1 MPVETIIGAWVAT
14 GLTLFIFTF
23 LYKDNP
29 LFKLAENLYVGVSV
43 GYTIVK
49 TYDTVIVQLIWKPI
63 VENGE
68 WTLLIPVAIGLL
80 MLTRYVPKAAWLS
93 RYAFAFIVGVG
104 SGLAIPRTISSFIL
118 KQIEDTVRPIMIL
131 PFDKA
136 SEIIFSSRMALAFAL
151 VLSLVLVIALLYVLV
166 RLGVEKLSGTLQL
179 TIAILL
185 VSGAAILKY
194 ILKLNYLHGAS
205 WVVSY
210 LEPITQVFDINSIVV
225 LLGVSCVLFYFFFS
239 VEHTG
244 PGKVVARTGILFLMI
259 AFGAAFGYTVMA
271 RMSLLIGRLTD
282 LIEFT
287 DPSYGW
293 PSLWLLG
300 LTILTLVVMARR
312 SSSKQPK
319 EE

>member
-1 MPVETIIGAWVAT
+1 MPIETIIGAWVAT
-14 GLTLFIFTF
+14 GLTLFIFSF

-49 TYDTVIVQLIWKPI
+49 TYDTVIVHLIWKPI

-68 WTLLIPVAIGLL
+68 WALLVPVAIGTL

-104 SGLAIPRTISSFIL
+104 SGLAIPRVISSYIL
-118 KQIEDTVRPIMIL
+118 KQIEDTVRPLM
-131 PFDKA
+131 
-136 SEIIFSSRMALAFAL
+136 
-151 VLSLVLVIALLYVLV
+151 VLVPGEGLTFTFNLLNPASSLN
-166 RLGVEKLSGTLQL
+166 
-179 TIAILL
+179 TIIIL
-185 VSGAAILKY
+185 I
-194 ILKLNYLHGAS
+194 
-205 WVVSY
+205 
-210 LEPITQVFDINSIVV
+210 
-225 LLGVSCVLFYFFFS
+225 GVSSVLFYFFFS

-244 PGKVVARTGILFLMI
+244 PGKAVARTGILFLMI

-287 DPSYGW
+287 DPSYGR

-312 SSSKQPK
+312 SGSNKP
-319 EE
+319 EEE

>member
-14 GLTLFIFTF
+14 GLTLFIFSF

-49 TYDTVIVQLIWKPI
+49 TYDTVIVHLIWKPI

-68 WTLLIPVAIGLL
+68 WSLLIPVAIGTL

-104 SGLAIPRTISSFIL
+104 SGLAIPRVISSYIL
-118 KQIEDTVRPIMIL
+118 KQIEDTVRPLMVMVPGEGLTFTWSLLNPASSLNTIIIL
-131 PFDKA
+131 
-136 SEIIFSSRMALAFAL
+136 I
-151 VLSLVLVIALLYVLV
+151 
-166 RLGVEKLSGTLQL
+166 
-179 TIAILL
+179 
-185 VSGAAILKY
+185 
-194 ILKLNYLHGAS
+194 
-205 WVVSY
+205 
-210 LEPITQVFDINSIVV
+210 
-225 LLGVSCVLFYFFFS
+225 GVSSVLFYFFFS

-244 PGKVVARTGILFLMI
+244 PGKAVARTGILFLMI

-271 RMSLLIGRLTD
+271 RMSLLIGRLSD
-282 LIEFT
+282 LIVFT
-287 DPSYGW
+287 DPSEGR

-300 LTILTLVVMARR
+300 LTILILVVMSRR
-312 SSSKQPK
+312 SSSNKP
-319 EE
+319 EEQ

>member
-1 MPVETIIGAWVAT
+1 MPIETIIGAWVAT
-14 GLTLFIFTF
+14 GLTLFIFSF

-49 TYDTVIVQLIWKPI
+49 TCDTVIVHLIWKPI
-63 VENGE
+63 AENKE

-118 KQIEDTVRPIMIL
+118 KQIEDTVRPLIT
-131 PFDKA
+131 
-136 SEIIFSSRMALAFAL
+136 L
-151 VLSLVLVIALLYVLV
+151 VP
-166 RLGVEKLSGTLQL
+166 GE
-179 TIAILL
+179 
-185 VSGAAILKY
+185 
-194 ILKLNYLHGAS
+194 
-205 WVVSY
+205 
-210 LEPITQVFDINSIVV
+210 
-225 LLGVSCVLFYFFFS
+225 GVSFTWNLLNPASSLNTIIILVGVSSVLFYFFFS

-244 PGKVVARTGILFLMI
+244 PGKTVARTGILFLMI

-282 LIEFT
+282 LIEFS
-287 DPSYGW
+287 DASYGR
-293 PSLWLLG
+293 PSLWLL
-300 LTILTLVVMARR
+300 ILTVGALIVLAGRGQE
-312 SSSKQPK
+312 QPPNTS
-319 EE
+319 